1 MSLRQPARVKQTSTT
16 TGAGTLTLIAAASNF
31 QGFNAMFGAGP
42 VKVMYAIGG
51 TSYYEVGIGT
61 WTTAGPNTLSRDTIL
76 ASSAGGAAVSL
87 PAGTHDVFA
96 WAPSMWPV
104 DVRTGSPALVIA
116 DLFGLILYTG
126 TGGTLSLPALSTLPG
141 GIAFPVINLG
151 SGVLTID
158 PNSTETINGVTTLAL
173 GVGQGGW
180 IFNRDTATAQW
191 TALLGVTAN
200 PAALDVAQTFTA
212 AQAITV
218 AGLTTLTETSTDAGA
233 TEGPIEDLFRDSAS
247 PAANDLIAAQHFSG
261 RSSTAVKRQY
271 AKILAQILDATNTS
285 EDAVLLLQTIVAG
298 ALATRATLGQGLLMA
313 GATGG
318 DPGAGQVNATA
329 YKVNGTAIPF
339 TKEFVSS
346 AQAIT
351 NGGSLTLAHSLGV
364 QPKLYFAEFVCV
376 TGENGYTAGDEVS
389 TEAISSNSASDS
401 QVFSIVPDA
410 TNLNVR
416 FNSIG
421 LLIAN
426 KATGASAAL
435 TNGNWNVV
443 FKAWA

>member
-42 VKVMYAIGG
+42 VKVMYAIAG
-51 TSYYEVGIGT
+51 TSYYEVGVGT

-104 DVRTGSPALVIA
+104 DARTGSPALTLA

-126 TGGTLSLPALSTLPG
+126 TGGTLSLPALATLPG

-151 SGVLTID
+151 SGALLVD

-247 PAANDLIAAQHFSG
+247 PAASDLIAALYFSG

-271 AKILAQILDATNTS
+271 AKIIAQILDATNAS
-285 EDAVLLLQTIVAG
+285 EDAVVLLQTIVAG
-298 ALATRATLGQGLLMA
+298 ALATRATLGAGLLMA

-346 AQAIT
+346 AQTIT
-351 NGGSLTLAHSLGV
+351 NGGSLALPHSLGV
-364 QPKLYFAEFVCV
+364 QPKLYVVEFTCI
-376 TGENGYTAGDEVS
+376 TGEAGYTAGDEVCS
-389 TEAISSNSASDS
+389 EAFASNAAVDNGLLA
-401 QVFSIVPDA
+401 VVPDA

-416 FNSIG
+416 FNNVG
-421 LLIAN
+421 LTVIN
-426 KATGASAAL
+426 KTTGVSTAV